1 MQEEITSQLS
11 RQMLLFHRLY
21 SEKISRRFRAL
32 HMDATS
38 QAEFLLMAIVTEH
51 GEIPMSELCDRAM
64 MLKQQV
70 TRLVNQLEEKG
81 LVQRR
86 RSPQNRRVVIVQA
99 TDAAR
104 ALQQDVIRAVHG
116 ELTQIFSQLDEP
128 ALTEYLGAIGT
139 INRILEQFPVGK

>member
-81 LVQRR
+81 LVQ
-86 RSPQNRRVVIVQA
+86 NYKDFAENLVV
-99 TDAAR
+99 
-104 ALQQDVIRAVHG
+104 
-116 ELTQIFSQLDEP
+116 QLDPDDPYAMQFLMP
-128 ALTEYLGAIGT
+128 AHLIK
-139 INRILEQFPVGK
+139 QFFISKTKIQFD